1 MIDVK
6 EVIDGLE
13 MSYKYSNVDED
24 NTLVPQRIVLN
35 AIALLREQEVVE
47 PEWIK
52 GTPFCGNCGHR
63 LEKKHRNMDGINCPE
78 CGRKVKWT

>member
-1 MIDVK
+1 MAG
-6 EVIDGLE
+6 EACRECPYANECEEGEGLLAGAAHLAA
-13 MSYKYSNVDED
+13 DA
-24 NTLVPQRIVLN
+24 L
-35 AIALLREQEVVE
+35 ALLREQEAVE

-78 CGRKVKWT
+78 CGRAVKWNE